1 MDALEFSAKI
11 EHGAVQ
17 LPEMYHNY
25 ENAYVRVIVLIE
37 KPTELQS
44 KKDRLLATFKK
55 MAQVPMFRTI
65 ENPLNWQKQLR
76 NEWD

>member
-11 EHGAVQ
+11 KHGALQ
-17 LPEMYHNY
+17 LPEIYHNY

-37 KPTELQS
+37 KPLEIQS
-44 KKDRLLATFKK
+44 KKERLLATFKK
-55 MAQVPMFRTI
+55 MAQVSMFRNI
-65 ENPLNWQKQLR
+65 ENPLDWQKQLS

>member
-44 KKDRLLATFKK
+44 KKERLLATFKK